1 MKSGVGKLIQQ
12 ITDFDTGK
20 IWNCFEFDFYRE
32 DNWNYNSAITNIPMS
47 GKEQLCKDEF
57 DNFMTWSQLVVGEG
71 GIAQFDVEY
80 EETTVEMVNGPTN
93 VQELVYNGRVG
104 DAIKFVYREY
114 RDNYARPAFT
124 QEVQYDLSV
133 SDEIGFQDLRLKV
146 ISATNTDI
154 TYILLRSF

>member
-1 MKSGVGKLIQQ
+1 
-12 ITDFDTGK
+12 
-20 IWNCFEFDFYRE
+20 
-32 DNWNYNSAITNIPMS
+32 
-47 GKEQLCKDEF
+47 
-57 DNFMTWSQLVVGEG
+57 
-71 GIAQFDVEY
+71 
-80 EETTVEMVNGPTN
+80 MVNGPTN

-114 RDNYARPAFT
+114 RNNYARPAFT